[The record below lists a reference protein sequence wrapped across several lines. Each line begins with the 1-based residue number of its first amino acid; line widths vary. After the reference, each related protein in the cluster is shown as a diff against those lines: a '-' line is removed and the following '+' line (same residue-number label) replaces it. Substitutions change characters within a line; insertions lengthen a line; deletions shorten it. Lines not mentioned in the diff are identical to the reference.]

1 MRDFERNIPY
11 FNIILDKVESIAE
24 EFVSQIANIEVTLGR
39 EINYQDINN
48 FDINFLVKIFQLL
61 HSLEVISSFIK
72 ENETNSK
79 IFPLWERLLK
89 VYDIIPQKI
98 IDNFGG
104 DPNFKAAQKA
114 KYKKL
119 VSNHILLN

>member
-1 MRDFERNIPY
+1 MHDPERNIPY
-11 FNIILDKVESIAE
+11 FNILLDKVESIAE

-48 FDINFLVKIFQLL
+48 FDINFLFKIFQLL
-61 HSLEVISSFIK
+61 YPLETISSFIK

-79 IFPLWERLLK
+79 ILPLWEKLLK

-98 IDNFGG
+98 INNFGG

-119 VSNHILLN
+119 VSNYILLN